1 MLFKVKDDVEAELAE
16 TVLDKF
22 WSLQYMI
29 PAGVLNGF
37 AGPVKLIHADNPRL
51 SMTHAVHLRFGTM
64 QHIYQFRQ
72 HAKLQQ
78 VRNEA
83 DDMCDTMLEMVVAGT
98 VPRDIEAIFRKG
110 SDWDV
115 GLDHILILQARG
127 DATNQEMQMFL
138 QDFCHVLANQ
148 LR

>member
-1 MLFKVKDDVEAELAE
+1 MLASLQQYASWPDFTALDQTLHVAPAPATSTPFRFLKHLSLQVKDDVEAELAE

-64 QHIYQFRQ
+64 Q
-72 HAKLQQ
+72 
-78 VRNEA
+78 V
-83 DDMCDTMLEMVVAGT
+83 G
-98 VPRDIEAIFRKG
+98 G
-110 SDWDV
+110 SCSFAHYV
-115 GLDHILILQARG
+115 
-127 DATNQEMQMFL
+127 
-138 QDFCHVLANQ
+138 
-148 LR
+148 